1 MDDNY
6 IWSID
11 RRHFQHMLNEVGERL
26 PQRGLHLHPGKTD
39 IIHTATKPVVFEVA
53 GERVPTKG
61 PDHIFHV
68 LGSPLSL
75 RGGTA
80 MLLAEAQS
88 RARKAFWTRRESFT
102 SDATFRQKLK
112 IHVVLVRQSALWA
125 CQTWPCHSSLPRA
138 VNVIQLSH
146 VRTMLG
152 LRRQTCEEWAT
163 WNKRSFRRSRLALFH
178 CGGTRWSTFVLSQI
192 WSAVGHICRGTRSG
206 KGSSDGAACNG
217 GKSRKMVTSTFSMPN
232 ISMHIILA

>member
-11 RRHFQHMLNEVGERL
+11 RRHFQHMLNELGERL

-88 RARKAFWTRRESFT
+88 RARKAFWTVGNPLHPMQPSVRSSRFTWCWCDRVPSGLARPGPAIAACREQSMSYSFRMFVLCWASAGKPVKSGLHGTSAASVEAASRSFT
-102 SDATFRQKLK
+102 AGEPAGRHSCCLRYGPLSDIFAGGPDRGKD
-112 IHVVLVRQSALWA
+112 
-125 CQTWPCHSSLPRA
+125 LPMAQLAMVARA
-138 VNVIQLSH
+138 
-146 VRTMLG
+146 
-152 LRRQTCEEWAT
+152 E
-163 WNKRSFRRSRLALFH
+163 
-178 CGGTRWSTFVLSQI
+178 RW
-192 WSAVGHICRGTRSG
+192 
-206 KGSSDGAACNG
+206 
-217 GKSRKMVTSTFSMPN
+217 
-232 ISMHIILA
+232 